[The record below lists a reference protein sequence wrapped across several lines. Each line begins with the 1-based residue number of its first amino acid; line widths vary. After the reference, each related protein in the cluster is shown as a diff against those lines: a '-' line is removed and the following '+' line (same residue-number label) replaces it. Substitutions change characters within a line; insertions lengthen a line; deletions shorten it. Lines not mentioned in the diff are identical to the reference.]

1 MSHFNLN
8 MKYNNDFNLIINIT
22 ENYIKNYYTGIFL
35 KKKKLIPF
43 NHGPCV
49 VTSPDWAH
57 GRPIIRRKNNYKLMS
72 YW

>member
-35 KKKKLIPF
+35 KKKKI
-43 NHGPCV
+43 
-49 VTSPDWAH
+49 D
-57 GRPIIRRKNNYKLMS
+57 PI
-72 YW
+72 